1 MHFAVESAYLLIL
14 NICYQYCWFIL
25 SASGKVM
32 TEKEFDAWVKKVLGK
47 LDDFVEV
54 IPAK

>member
-1 MHFAVESAYLLIL
+1 LIKLISINPKYLLSIL
-14 NICYQYCWFIL
+14 LVIL

-47 LDDFVEV
+47 LDDFGEV